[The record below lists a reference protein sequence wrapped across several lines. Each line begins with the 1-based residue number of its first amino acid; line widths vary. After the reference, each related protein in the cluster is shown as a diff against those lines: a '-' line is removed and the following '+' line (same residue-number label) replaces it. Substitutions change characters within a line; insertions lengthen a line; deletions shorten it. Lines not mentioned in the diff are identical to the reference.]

1 MTPRDPDIDRIAT
14 SLARIASND
23 LPQIQNRLNRMDL
36 RMEKMEVNLAWSIRL
51 MIILVTGGV
60 ALVLGVLVDALAK
73 AA

>member
-1 MTPRDPDIDRIAT
+1 MTPHARDIDRIAN
-14 SLARIASND
+14 SLARIANND
-23 LPQIQNRLNRMDL
+23 LPHIQNRLNAMDL

>member
-1 MTPRDPDIDRIAT
+1 
-14 SLARIASND
+14 
-23 LPQIQNRLNRMDL
+23 MDL

-60 ALVLGVLVDALAK
+60 ALVLGVLIDALAK